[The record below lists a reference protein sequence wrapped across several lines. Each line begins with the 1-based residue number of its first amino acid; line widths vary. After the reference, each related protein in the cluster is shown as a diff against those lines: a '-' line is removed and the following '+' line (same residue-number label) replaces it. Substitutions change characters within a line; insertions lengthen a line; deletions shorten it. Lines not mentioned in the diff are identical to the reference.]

1 MSDRRHKNMKKRT
14 ATKRPYRVV
23 QGRPSAK
30 KQARMARREQED
42 RESLQYFTEQM
53 EAYDNE

>member
-1 MSDRRHKNMKKRT
+1 MKKRQ
-14 ATKRPYRVV
+14 ARKRPYKIV

-30 KQARMARREQED
+30 KQARVARREQED

>member
-1 MSDRRHKNMKKRT
+1 MKKRQ
-14 ATKRPYRVV
+14 ARKRPYKIV

-30 KQARMARREQED
+30 KQARVARREQEN
-42 RESLQYFTEQM
+42 RESLEYFTEQM